1 MLKELI
7 VRNFAI
13 IDFLDATFKPGLI
26 IFTGETG
33 AGKSIIIEALSLA
46 LGSRISPEDL
56 RSGEG
61 EGHVEALFDMGLEAL
76 RKKLEEHGIEAE
88 EEELIIKRVFSSSGK
103 SKAYINNNLVTL
115 SVLSEIGK
123 MLVDIH
129 GQHQHQ
135 TLLHPEN
142 HIDIIDSYGKL
153 LDRREGFR
161 RKYFEYNELKNELSR
176 LARNQRERIQK
187 EDLIRFQIKEIDD
200 AGLQPDEDRQLKE
213 EKNILANAEQ
223 LFESTKECYENLYA
237 AEGSV
242 IEKLGRVVSILQKMS
257 GIDPSLK
264 ENLKEGEGSLVQLEE
279 LARSLTGY
287 EKSLEFDPGRL
298 QAIDDR
304 LDLLNT
310 LKRKYGPTP
319 EDISRFRDEIEREL
333 DGIVHYDERM
343 KEIGNR
349 LKEIEDDLKQ
359 EALFLSKERKEAA
372 KKIETEVK
380 KELKELAMGAV
391 RFEVGFSHMPDE
403 EGFIEA
409 EGKKVAL
416 KDKGIDIVEFLFSP
430 NVGEELRP
438 LSRIASGGE
447 LSRTMLAL
455 KGILSRSD
463 NIPVMIFDEVD
474 AGIGGKTAEIVGLKL
489 RRISKGHQV
498 FCITHLPQIACQGD
512 HHFKVEKVVK
522 DKRTVATI
530 RELGAKEKVEEIAR
544 MSGGKEITETT
555 RKYARELLE
564 KK

>member
-1 MLKELI
+1 M
-7 VRNFAI
+7 
-13 IDFLDATFKPGLI
+13 
-26 IFTGETG
+26 
-33 AGKSIIIEALSLA
+33 
-46 LGSRISPEDL
+46 
-56 RSGEG
+56 
-61 EGHVEALFDMGLEAL
+61 
-76 RKKLEEHGIEAE
+76 
-88 EEELIIKRVFSSSGK
+88 IIKRTFSSSGK

-115 SVLSEIGK
+115 SVLSDIGK

-153 LDRREGFR
+153 LDRREEFR
-161 RKYFEYNELKNELSR
+161 RKYIEYNELKSELVR
-176 LARNQRERIQK
+176 LAGNQRERIQK

-200 AGLQPDEDRQLKE
+200 AGLKPDEDTALKE

-223 LFESTKECYENLYA
+223 LFESARECYEDLYA

-242 IEKLGRVVSILQKMS
+242 VEKLGRIVSILQKMS
-257 GIDPSLK
+257 AIDPSLQ
-264 ENLKEGEGSLVQLEE
+264 ENLREGESGLVQLEE
-279 LARSLTGY
+279 LARSLTHY

-298 QAIDDR
+298 QEIDDR
-304 LDLLNT
+304 LDLINS
-310 LKRKYGPTP
+310 LKRKYGPTL
-319 EDISRFRDEIEREL
+319 EDVSLFRDGIEKDL
-333 DGIVHYDERM
+333 DNIVHYDERM
-343 KEIGNR
+343 KEIENR
-349 LKEIEDDLKQ
+349 LKVIENGLRQ
-359 EALFLSKERKEAA
+359 EALFLSKKRKEAA
-372 KKIETEVK
+372 EKIETEVK

-391 RFEVGFSHMPDE
+391 RFEVGFSRIPDE

-416 KDKGIDIVEFLFSP
+416 KEKGTDTVEFLFSP

-438 LSRIASGGE
+438 LSKIASGGE

-474 AGIGGKTAEIVGLKL
+474 SGIGGKTAEIVGLKL
-489 RRISKGHQV
+489 KRISKGHQV

-512 HHFKVEKVVK
+512 HHFKVEKAVK